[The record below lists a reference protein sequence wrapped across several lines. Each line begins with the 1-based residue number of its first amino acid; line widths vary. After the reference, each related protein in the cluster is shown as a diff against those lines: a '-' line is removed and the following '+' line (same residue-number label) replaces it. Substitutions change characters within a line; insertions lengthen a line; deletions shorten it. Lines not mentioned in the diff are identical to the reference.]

1 MIEYKINGRII
12 PDELDTFFQNW
23 KSPPSTETRSK
34 LLTGSDLVITA
45 RENGKLVG
53 FLTAVSD
60 GTMHAFITLVEV
72 LESHQNKGIGRRL
85 MELAISNFKGYYDIV
100 LITDPDKGEFYKKLD
115 FREIYGMH
123 IRDFTYGKDKK

>member
-1 MIEYKINGRII
+1 M
-12 PDELDTFFQNW
+12 
-23 KSPPSTETRSK
+23 ETRSK
-34 LLTGSDLVITA
+34 LLAGSDLVITA

-53 FLTAVSD
+53 FLTAISD
-60 GTMHAFITLVEV
+60 GVMHAFITLLEV

-100 LITDPDKGEFYKKLD
+100 LITDPDKGGFYKKLG
-115 FREIYGMH
+115 FKEIYGMH